1 MLLFSAFLLFLL
13 ANLSDAL
20 ADSADRFCTKAD
32 LLRRIFRGEFAG
44 EDQVGGSV
52 LPRARLMRHDD
63 KSAREGGRALS
74 KSARDLHETFKWQGL
89 AAHHESRL

>member
-32 LLRRIFRGEFAG
+32 LLRRIFRSEFAG
-44 EDQVGGSV
+44 EDQVDGAV
-52 LPRARLMRHDD
+52 LPRARLMRDDD
-63 KSAREGGRALS
+63 KSAREGGRAL
-74 KSARDLHETFKWQGL
+74 
-89 AAHHESRL
+89 